1 MTSAASRTT
10 ELMSKG
16 DWHKIL
22 WSTGSQGK
30 YNAIRKHCGCA
41 CGHGTFIPVLGPSG
55 QVQLCSGAPDA
66 AGSDT
71 PVDSAGERRR
81 LIEAKLARQRELH
94 EARPTLTRT
103 LTLTL
108 TRGEDSGWS
117 ETPEESRL
125 LLLCALTAF
134 HGQWILYRAA
144 ALFHARDPGEDSE
157 RSATIYP

>member
-16 DWHKIL
+16 DWNKII
-22 WSTGSQGK
+22 WSTGSQGE
-30 YNAIRKHCGCA
+30 YNTIRKHCGCA

-66 AGSDT
+66 AGGA

-94 EARPTLTRT
+94 EARPTLTLTLTLTVT

-108 TRGEDSGWS
+108 T
-117 ETPEESRL
+117 L
-125 LLLCALTAF
+125 ALALTLTLTLTLTLNLAL
-134 HGQWILYRAA
+134 GARRAA
-144 ALFHARDPGEDSE
+144 PHRRVRADHE
-157 RSATIYP
+157 RGGVLRLGGGAP